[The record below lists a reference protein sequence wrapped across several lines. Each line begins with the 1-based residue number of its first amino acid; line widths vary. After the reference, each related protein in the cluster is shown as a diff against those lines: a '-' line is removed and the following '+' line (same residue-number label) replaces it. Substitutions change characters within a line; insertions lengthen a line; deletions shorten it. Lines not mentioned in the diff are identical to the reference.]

1 MLESCG
7 ELLSHFRNF
16 QELPRRYYLR
26 AQQARFPHFPRNPFN
41 LYTSLFS
48 TYNSLKSQTHQ
59 KLLYHTSPGKKS
71 ILFRKGW
78 KKPPHQLSD
87 LIKITQHAATEVGL
101 STASFSLPVNPAE
114 NNSEIQKQCETVP
127 NNNHCFMENSSS
139 LTLYK
144 N

>member
-1 MLESCG
+1 MSYSVISETSRNCHVDTIFGHNKHVFPIFPGTLSTCIP
-7 ELLSHFRNF
+7 LSFLPTTVLSHKHTKSHCITHLRGRSPF
-16 QELPRRYYLR
+16 YLE
-26 AQQARFPHFPRNPFN
+26 
-41 LYTSLFS
+41 
-48 TYNSLKSQTHQ
+48 
-59 KLLYHTSPGKKS
+59 
-71 ILFRKGW
+71 KGG

-114 NNSEIQKQCETVP
+114 NNSEIQKQRETVP
-127 NNNHCFMENSSS
+127 NNNRCFIENSFS